1 MNTAS
6 KESTKD
12 GVSVVVPC
20 YNEEGSVAETYQQI
34 KKSFLSWIEDG
45 KTPLP
50 FEIIFVNDGSSDDTE
65 KILRKLVAEE
75 DHLQVLNN
83 PTNLGYGASLKRGIT
98 KAIYDRIVITDADG
112 TYPNDRIP
120 EFAEKLTDC
129 DMLIGARV
137 GKNAH
142 IPLVRRPAKWLLL
155 RYARW
160 MARAPIEDLNS
171 GLRAMWKQHIER
183 FLSLLPN
190 GFSFTSTI
198 TLAMHVNGMAV
209 RYEPIDYAKRVG
221 KSSIRPIRDTFNFF
235 SLVLRTIMYFRPL
248 QVLGTIAILLI
259 IASLGV
265 GIAGNILTGQV
276 PDVITTSLFS
286 TGVIFLG
293 LGLLGDLINA
303 QRR

>member
-1 MNTAS
+1 
-6 KESTKD
+6 
-12 GVSVVVPC
+12 
-20 YNEEGSVAETYQQI
+20 
-34 KKSFLSWIEDG
+34 
-45 KTPLP
+45 
-50 FEIIFVNDGSSDDTE
+50 
-65 KILRKLVAEE
+65 
-75 DHLQVLNN
+75 
-83 PTNLGYGASLKRGIT
+83 
-98 KAIYDRIVITDADG
+98 
-112 TYPNDRIP
+112 
-120 EFAEKLTDC
+120 
-129 DMLIGARV
+129 
-137 GKNAH
+137 
-142 IPLVRRPAKWLLL
+142 
-155 RYARW
+155 

-171 GLRAMWKQHIER
+171 GLRAMWKHHIER

-248 QVLGTIAILLI
+248 QVLGTIAIFLI
-259 IASLGV
+259 FSAVGV

>member
-1 MNTAS
+1 
-6 KESTKD
+6 
-12 GVSVVVPC
+12 
-20 YNEEGSVAETYQQI
+20 
-34 KKSFLSWIEDG
+34 
-45 KTPLP
+45 
-50 FEIIFVNDGSSDDTE
+50 VNDGSSDDTE
-65 KILRKLVAEE
+65 KILTELVAEE
-75 DHLQVLNN
+75 DHLQILNN
-83 PTNLGYGASLKRGIT
+83 PVNLGYGASLKRGI
-98 KAIYDRIVITDADG
+98 AAANYDRIIITDADG
-112 TYPNDRIP
+112 TYPNNRIP
-120 EFAEKLTDC
+120 EFAEKLADC

-142 IPLVRRPAKWLLL
+142 IPLIRRPAKWLLL

-171 GLRAMWKQHIER
+171 GLRAMWKHHIER

-248 QVLGTIAILLI
+248 QVLGTIAIFLI
-259 IASLGV
+259 FSAVGV